1 MIFLIR
7 NSHFDLYYLYSN
19 TNLSFSYGRDILFK
33 DLSFDIYAGEKVAI
47 IGGNGVGKSTLL
59 KLIMRIHKP
68 LSGRIIL
75 NDIPIEEYVLEE
87 YRKIYSIVSQSVY
100 LFNTSIKDNILLY
113 EKKIKIN

>member
-1 MIFLIR
+1 
-7 NSHFDLYYLYSN
+7 
-19 TNLSFSYGRDILFK
+19 
-33 DLSFDIYAGEKVAI
+33 
-47 IGGNGVGKSTLL
+47 
-59 KLIMRIHKP
+59 MRIHKP

-113 EKKIKIN
+113 EKENKDKLEKPKIKKRIKGYDEKEEKKYN